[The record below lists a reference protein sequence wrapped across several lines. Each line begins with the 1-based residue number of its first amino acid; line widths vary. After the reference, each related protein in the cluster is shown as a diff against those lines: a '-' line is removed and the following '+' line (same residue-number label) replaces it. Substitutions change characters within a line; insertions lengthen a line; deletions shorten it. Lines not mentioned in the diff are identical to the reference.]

1 MARIAMNRVVAW
13 LVTQTN
19 SRGTLYSETLAR
31 QYMGAVAQA
40 PERLGL
46 PSDLA
51 KVSAFE
57 QCSAAELERLWQV
70 WKTAPNYTERNRQTG
85 NALSAGMGCLL
96 QYLRYRESQS
106 LRVRRVPRQD
116 TNPPAADEQDNQPA
130 SSNSSDTPEQP
141 IRLLRQFALEYIDKR
156 PKGGVLWVIG
166 DQRLADTMEQLRQV
180 GFPFTFKPGGGI
192 ASGWR
197 DA

>member
-1 MARIAMNRVVAW
+1 MARIAMNEVVAW

-51 KVSAFE
+51 NVSAFE
-57 QCSAAELERLWQV
+57 QCSAAELERLWQI

-96 QYLRYRESQS
+96 QYLRYRESQA
-106 LRVRRVPRQD
+106 LRVRRTPRHD
-116 TNPPAADEQDNQPA
+116 TNPPATDEQDNQPA
-130 SSNSSDTPEQP
+130 SSNSSDTLEQP

-156 PKGGVLWVIG
+156 RQRRSSMG
-166 DQRLADTMEQLRQV
+166 DR
-180 GFPFTFKPGGGI
+180 
-192 ASGWR
+192 
-197 DA
+197 